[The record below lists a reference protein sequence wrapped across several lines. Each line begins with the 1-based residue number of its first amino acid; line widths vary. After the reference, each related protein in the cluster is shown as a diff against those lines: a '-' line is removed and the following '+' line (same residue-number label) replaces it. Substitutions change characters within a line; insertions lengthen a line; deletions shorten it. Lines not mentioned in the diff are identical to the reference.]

1 MKLQNQIKK
10 IGTILSLIFIFD
22 TTLNVLPSVAQEK
35 CGDTQPVE
43 ASKTTR
49 TLELKKF
56 GIRIKIPFNFRTI
69 LRNDGSVSILDPGSF
84 EAVKCKAPHGIY
96 YFNIQLLP
104 NPKKLSLVELA
115 RTSYSAALGGPI
127 KLHNYKLKD
136 TQALVID
143 SQGAYGAYGI
153 FNVPGKGVVEMSGA
167 CDCEV
172 DKTDIIKYLEVTELI
187 K

>member
-1 MKLQNQIKK
+1 MKLQNQIKRF
-10 IGTILSLIFIFD
+10 GTILSLIFIFD
-22 TTLNVLPSVAQEK
+22 AAFNVTTSVAQEK
-35 CGDTQPVE
+35 CGNTEPVE
-43 ASKTTR
+43 AIKATR
-49 TLELKKF
+49 TVEFKKF
-56 GIRIKIPFNFRTI
+56 GIRIKIPSNFRTI
-69 LRNDGSVSILDPGSF
+69 LRNDGSVTILDPGSF
-84 EAVKCKAPHGIY
+84 EAVRCKAPHGIY
-96 YFNIQLLP
+96 YFNIKLLP

-115 RTSYSAALGGPI
+115 KTSYSTALGAPI

-153 FNVPGKGVVEMSGA
+153 FNVPRRGVVEMSAG